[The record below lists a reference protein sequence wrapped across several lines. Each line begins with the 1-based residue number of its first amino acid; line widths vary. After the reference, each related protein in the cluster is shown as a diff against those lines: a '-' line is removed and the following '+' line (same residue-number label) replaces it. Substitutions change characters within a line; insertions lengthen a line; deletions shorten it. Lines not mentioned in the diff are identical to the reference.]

1 MLHETSDRSGAPFVY
16 SLSNQSVSQYLWY
29 ASVKKIRI
37 RQKMKKSYVT
47 LSKLKTIDF
56 PRYFQT
62 PKSVNLTVT
71 NKYNSS
77 DAVYLLD
84 RCMKPR

>member
-1 MLHETSDRSGAPFVY
+1 
-16 SLSNQSVSQYLWY
+16 
-29 ASVKKIRI
+29 
-37 RQKMKKSYVT
+37 MKKSYVT

-62 PKSVNLTVT
+62 PKSENLTVT